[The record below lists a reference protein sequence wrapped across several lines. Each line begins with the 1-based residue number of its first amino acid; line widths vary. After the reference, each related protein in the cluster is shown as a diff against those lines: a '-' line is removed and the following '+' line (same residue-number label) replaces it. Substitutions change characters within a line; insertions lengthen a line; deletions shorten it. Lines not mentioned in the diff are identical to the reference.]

1 MSWIVV
7 RMDALEQ
14 QLATVIAEVE
24 RLKEERESATT
35 PAINAPVLHA
45 DVRQRGRPRK
55 SVDG

>member
-1 MSWIVV
+1 MSWITA
-7 RMDALEQ
+7 RMDAIEQ

-35 PAINAPVLHA
+35 MAINAPELHT
-45 DVRQRGRPRK
+45 DVRRRGRPRK